1 LRKRRGKEAETISIS
16 AKVDVG
22 AETRRRAREK
32 VGLPPTEKIIPDKRR
47 KPPKHKR
54 KLIDEELG

>member
-1 LRKRRGKEAETISIS
+1 VKKRKRKLDI
-16 AKVDVG
+16 G

-32 VGLPPTEKIIPDKRR
+32 VGLPPVEKVIPDKRR

-54 KLIDEELG
+54 KPGEEESY